1 MKAVILSDLHSAHR
15 REDLSRHGSLEF
27 SLVDPL
33 EVEIDGVRYRAP
45 AGART
50 DGASTPRVFRNLV
63 PRVGRHLYGA
73 IIHDAAYRGV
83 LEAGPGL
90 LEFDFDGN
98 KPSVWRTARV
108 TRAWADQ
115 AFLAVMEAAQTGWMT
130 RHMAYWAV
138 RLCGRWSYKGSK
150 A

>member
-1 MKAVILSDLHSAHR
+1 MKAIILSDLHSAHR
-15 REDLSRHGSLEF
+15 RKDLSRRGSLEF
-27 SLVDPL
+27 RLVDPL

-83 LEAGPGL
+83 LEYLAVEQEWCL
-90 LEFDFDGN
+90 VF
-98 KPSVWRTARV
+98 V
-108 TRAWADQ
+108 TREWADR
-115 AFLAVMEAAQTGWMT
+115 AFLSIMEAAQTGWMT

-138 RLCGRWSYKGSK
+138 RMCGRWAFKGSK
-150 A
+150 V